1 MPLNAEVMEIDPVP
15 ALRVKAFPPP
25 AIVAELAIVIS
36 ELLAL
41 VFTVRPAPS
50 VTAVFAS
57 PRVTAPFPAVVL
69 LVIIVPAKLNDEGD
83 VGSNAPPAYVKVS
96 LAESPMV
103 SVPLVSKGVDVEKLA
118 MEFVEPV
125 ILML

>member
-1 MPLNAEVMEIDPVP
+1 MPLNAEVIEIDPVP

-25 AIVAELAIVIS
+25 AIVAELAIVIP

-57 PRVTAPFPAVVL
+57 PRVTAPFPAVAL
-69 LVIIVPAKLNDEGD
+69 LVMIVPAKLKVAGRL
-83 VGSNAPPAYVKVS
+83 GLNAPP
-96 LAESPMV
+96 E
-103 SVPLVSKGVDVEKLA
+103 
-118 MEFVEPV
+118 
-125 ILML
+125 

>member
-69 LVIIVPAKLNDEGD
+69 LVMIVPAKLKVAGRLGLNT
-83 VGSNAPPAYVKVS
+83 PP
-96 LAESPMV
+96 E
-103 SVPLVSKGVDVEKLA
+103 
-118 MEFVEPV
+118 
-125 ILML
+125 